1 MGVPVVMGASG
12 QSSSTTLSGISG
24 GTVVIRDEAGQKA
37 QTGQTAAEMIAG
49 LNRDTTDTLNSL
61 DPIFNEREIQ
71 ARFEIVGE
79 AGRQVLFAAQLP
91 DWLVAC
97 FRIALLGEIY
107 PNIRAI
113 AVGYHD
119 SGFVLIRYYLHH
131 QPTDFDLESL
141 EVVATNLD
149 DLGGKK
155 GLSKN

>member
-1 MGVPVVMGASG
+1 MKSTAVNIRLLVPGLVVTQLWILVGREALTGGQGSQSPKVKFTMGKMVPTLFQMGG
-12 QSSSTTLSGISG
+12 
-24 GTVVIRDEAGQKA
+24 
-37 QTGQTAAEMIAG
+37 AEM
-49 LNRDTTDTLNSL
+49 
-61 DPIFNEREIQ
+61 
-71 ARFEIVGE
+71 
-79 AGRQVLFAAQLP
+79 LFAAQLP

-149 DLGGKK
+149 ALGGRK
-155 GLSKN
+155 GYQKN

>member
-1 MGVPVVMGASG
+1 M
-12 QSSSTTLSGISG
+12 
-24 GTVVIRDEAGQKA
+24 
-37 QTGQTAAEMIAG
+37 
-49 LNRDTTDTLNSL
+49 
-61 DPIFNEREIQ
+61 
-71 ARFEIVGE
+71 
-79 AGRQVLFAAQLP
+79 LFAAQLP

-119 SGFVLIRYYLHH
+119 SDFVLIRYYLDR

-149 DLGGKK
+149 ALGWKEMTINKIDIECVYAAGAKRDLEPISGFVY
-155 GLSKN
+155 SRREHE